1 MQNIEENLKKL
12 NVVLPEP
19 ASPVATYVPYNIVD
33 NLLFISG
40 QGPFDGSKLITG
52 KVGDELSIEDGQ
64 EAARLCALMILS
76 QAKRACGN
84 LNNIKKCIKLGGF
97 VNSGKDF
104 ADHALILDGA
114 SKILI
119 QILGKSGWHARFA
132 VGSSSLPLNMAVEID
147 AIFEIKN

>member
-64 EAARLCALMILS
+64 EAARL
-76 QAKRACGN
+76 
-84 LNNIKKCIKLGGF
+84 
-97 VNSGKDF
+97 
-104 ADHALILDGA
+104 
-114 SKILI
+114 
-119 QILGKSGWHARFA
+119 
-132 VGSSSLPLNMAVEID
+132 
-147 AIFEIKN
+147 